1 MLLTSFWLYLISF
14 ISSSAGWNSH
24 VAYNFHP
31 FVVFTAST
39 GSFFPK
45 INLIYGLT
53 TAADVEE
60 WRKDRKE
67 KFFCALCVYLCGQSH
82 DLHPKIIS

>member
-1 MLLTSFWLYLISF
+1 MLLTSFWLYLVSF
-14 ISSSAGWNSH
+14 IRLSARWNSH

-45 INLIYGLT
+45 INLIYGLK
-53 TAADVEE
+53 TAADAEE
-60 WRKDRKE
+60 
-67 KFFCALCVYLCGQSH
+67 
-82 DLHPKIIS
+82 